1 MKAQV
6 SFGVRSGVA
15 YSSLTQIVED
25 RVRYGG
31 RIGYSAAGMM
41 DIPFSRKFALRPELS
56 LVYQGGSY
64 YPGYVDVSPFNRTT
78 DRYKCDYYSVQIP
91 VNVMYKIAIADWMF
105 GIYAGP
111 SFSVSTEVKQKSE
124 LGERKFRPFDIGM
137 GSGLHVECKGVF
149 FTIYSHS
156 GFLDRLRYKQS
167 NESEIYQNN
176 VTCSFG
182 YWFH

>member
-6 SFGVRSGVA
+6 SFGVRGGVA

-31 RIGYSAAGMM
+31 KVGYSVAGIM

-64 YPGYVDVSPFNRTT
+64 YPGYVDVSPFNRTK
-78 DRYKCDYYSVQIP
+78 DRLKCDYHSVQIP
-91 VNVMYKIAIADWMF
+91 VNVMYKIALTDWMF

-111 SFSVSTEVKQKSE
+111 SVTFSTEVKEKRLS
-124 LGERKFRPFDIGM
+124 ERKFRPFDIGM
-137 GSGLHVECKGVF
+137 GSGLHVECKRVF
-149 FTIYSHS
+149 FTIYAHS
-156 GFLDRLRYKQS
+156 GFLDRLKYKQTS
-167 NESEIYQNN
+167 ESEVYQNN